1 LLGSHDNLKADMA
14 NLDQIQTIVVLMMEN
29 RSFDHMLGYLS
40 LPPFNRADVD
50 GQSVDPTWLARYTNT
65 DKGRPLQPFLSTN
78 PYSLPGEFDP
88 PHERPNVAQHLGTLQ
103 NGQYPMN
110 GFPSAIPDSVSADPA
125 VRRLVMSYFGAQ
137 QAPIND
143 FFARNF
149 SVCDRWF
156 CSLPAGTQPNRL
168 MAMSG
173 MSMIEV
179 NQTPLPEQ
187 DLVYDWLNAHNV
199 TWRVYHQGIPFFTM
213 MLKWVPEILGN
224 DHFRSFSD
232 LESDLVNTPPDQLP
246 QVIFIEPTYGD
257 APHIGPSTDD
267 HAPAG
272 ISDGQ
277 EFLMQV
283 YNAVTAS
290 PSFWSKALLFVSYD
304 EHGGFFDHVSPPLIP
319 TAPPQAGLYT
329 QFDSLGVRVPAYIIS
344 PFVAPGAVS
353 HLLFDHTSILKLLGQ
368 KFDPAGSYS
377 PIVDARPV
385 KSVSDVLSFDNPN
398 LDSPAAPALD
408 DYLTPRQPASSVTV
422 PVPQTQLQ
430 QAFRESVEEMKR
442 KGAGPDHQKFG
453 PLIQK
458 MNTATANPTATP

>member
-1 LLGSHDNLKADMA
+1 MA
-14 NLDQIQTIVVLMMEN
+14 KLDQIQTIVVVMMEN

-40 LPPFNRADVD
+40 LPPFSRNDID
-50 GQSVDPTWLARYTNT
+50 GQSTDPSWLARYANS
-65 DKGRPLQPFLSTN
+65 DKGQPLQPFLSAD
-78 PYSLPGEFDP
+78 PYSLPNEFDP
-88 PHERPNVAQHLGTLQ
+88 PHERTYVAQHLGQLK
-103 NGQYPMN
+103 NGQYSMN
-110 GFPSAIPDSVSADPA
+110 GFPGAIPDSVSADTA

-149 SVCDRWF
+149 TICDRWF

-173 MSMIEV
+173 ISMIQL

-187 DLVYDWLNAHNV
+187 ELVYDWLSARKVN
-199 TWRVYHQGIPFFTM
+199 WRVYHQGIPFFTM

-224 DHFRSFSD
+224 DRFRSFSD
-232 LESDLVNTPPDQLP
+232 LETDLVNTPADELP
-246 QVIFIEPTYGD
+246 QVIFVEPTYGD
-257 APHIGPSTDD
+257 APHVGPSTDD

-277 EFLMQV
+277 ELLMQV

-290 PSFWSKALLFVSYD
+290 PAFWSKALMFVSYD

-319 TAPPQAGLYT
+319 TAPPQTGLYP

-344 PFVAPGAVS
+344 PFVAAGGVN
-353 HLLFDHTSILKLLGQ
+353 HLVFDHTSILKLLGQ

-377 PIVDARPV
+377 PAVDARPV
-385 KSVSDVLSFDNPN
+385 KSIGDALNFNIPIS
-398 LDSPAAPALD
+398 DSPVAPALN
-408 DYLTPRQPASSVTV
+408 DYLTPRQPAPALTA
-422 PVPQTQLQ
+422 PIPRTQLQ
-430 QAFRESVEEMKR
+430 QAFRDSVEEMKR
-442 KGAGPDHQKFG
+442 QGAGPDHKKFG
-453 PLIQK
+453 SLLQQ
-458 MNTATANPTATP
+458 MNTTTGNPSSLP